1 LIGVYD
7 SGVGGLTVL
16 GRIRRLLPDSDLLY
30 LADQAN
36 LPYGDRTLDE
46 VRHLAAD
53 AVAMLVDRGATT
65 VVIACNTASA
75 AALADL
81 RERFAMCSIVGME
94 PAVKPAADST
104 RSGVIGVLAT
114 APTFAASRFVDLVG
128 RFAAGAEVIAHPC
141 PGWAA
146 AVEDQWPDGANEAI
160 RDHIQPLLDAGVDTI
175 VLACTHY
182 SFLADAIASIAG
194 DGVEV
199 VDPADAVAR
208 QTARLAE
215 AAGSGSTRYF
225 TTGDPDRLAAQ
236 IERLVGDVVEVGA
249 ADSVSK

>member
-1 LIGVYD
+1 MIGIYD
-7 SGVGGLTVL
+7 SGVGGLTIL
-16 GRIRRLLPDSDLLY
+16 GRIRQLLPDSDLVY

-53 AVAMLVDRGATT
+53 SVGMLVGWGATT
-65 VVIACNTASA
+65 VVVACNTASA
-75 AALADL
+75 AALAEL
-81 RERFAMCSIVGME
+81 RERFESCSIVGME

-114 APTFAASRFVDLVG
+114 TPTFEASRFVDLVG
-128 RFAAGAEVIAHPC
+128 RFADGVEVIALAC

-146 AVEDQWPDGANEAI
+146 AVEEQWPDGTSEAI

-175 VLACTHY
+175 VLGCTHY
-182 SFLADAIASIAG
+182 SFLAGTIAMVAG

-208 QTARLAE
+208 QTERVAQ

-225 TTGDPDRLAAQ
+225 TTGDPARLIAQ
-236 IERLVGDVVEVGA
+236 IERLVGEVVEVGA
-249 ADSVSK
+249 AGSASI